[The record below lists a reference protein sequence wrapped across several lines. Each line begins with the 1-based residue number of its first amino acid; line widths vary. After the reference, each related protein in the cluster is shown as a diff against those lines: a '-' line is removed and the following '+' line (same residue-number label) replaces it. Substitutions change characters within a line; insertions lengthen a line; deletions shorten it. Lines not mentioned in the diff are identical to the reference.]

1 VTYAQTAAPS
11 LTIFERLRQTAN
23 DWPIGRKI
31 LLAQLFLASITLA
44 SGWAFLRQL
53 TLVQGAVG
61 AGGGGAVDQAFRDS
75 RIIVIGATLVSVVA
89 SLWVA
94 RMLATLIGRRLEDLG
109 VAAETIAKGDLTVKV
124 RSRSRDEVGWL
135 EHSMREL
142 VDKLRS
148 LVTQMATSS
157 RGLAVAAE
165 QISAAT
171 EEMERGAQTQ
181 STSTDETS
189 AALVQMAAQMQQL
202 STNAEGL
209 ATNVDE
215 TSASIQ
221 EMSATLAQTAQNG
234 DQLVSVVEDA
244 ASTLTR
250 MIENISALASRV
262 HMVDEVSRRSVEEA
276 QAGGEKLQ
284 TSFRSISERSQE
296 VGKIVKV
303 IEGIAD
309 QTNLLALNAT
319 IEAARA
325 GEAGKGFAVVA
336 DEVRRLAERSVQA
349 THEIAS
355 VIESVQGETRSAV
368 TLMEHVMTGIVGS
381 INKTSQLVDE
391 AATATE
397 QQASGANEVLKMA
410 GDMST
415 LTRVIAAAVKE
426 NAVGANE
433 ISRAALKMNQLT
445 HQMSEAVLE
454 QKRGGEMVVRA
465 VESIA
470 AVARQN
476 LVAAG
481 QTAGAAKHL
490 ASESETLKSR
500 IEAFRV

>member
-1 VTYAQTAAPS
+1 MTYAQTAPALS
-11 LTIFERLRQTAN
+11 LANRLRQTAN

-31 LLAQLFLASITLA
+31 LLAQLFLASLTLA
-44 SGWAFLRQL
+44 SGWAILRQL
-53 TLVQGAVG
+53 TLAHAAAGS
-61 AGGGGAVDQAFRDS
+61 GGGVAVEQVLRDS
-75 RIIVIGATLVSVVA
+75 RMIVIVATVVSLVA

-94 RMLATLIGRRLEDLG
+94 RMLTTLIGRRLEDLG
-109 VAAETIAKGDLTVKV
+109 TAAETIAKGDLTVKV

-234 DQLVSVVEDA
+234 DQLVGVVEGA

-262 HMVDEVSRRSVEEA
+262 HMVDEVSRRSAEEA

-349 THEIAS
+349 THEIAT
-355 VIESVQGETRSAV
+355 VIETVQGETRSAV
-368 TLMEHVMTGIVGS
+368 TLMEQVMTGIVGS

>member
-1 VTYAQTAAPS
+1 VTTMPAAQTVT
-11 LTIFERLRQTAN
+11 LFDRLRQTAN

-31 LLAQLFLASITLA
+31 LLAQLFLVSITLG

-53 TLVQGAVG
+53 TLAHDAVG
-61 AGGGGAVDQAFRDS
+61 RASGVAIEQVFRDS
-75 RIIVIGATLVSVVA
+75 RTIVIVATLISLGA

-94 RMLATLIGRRLEDLG
+94 RTLTALIGRRLEDLG
-109 VAAETIAKGDLTVKV
+109 IAAETISKGDLTIKV
-124 RSRSRDEVGWL
+124 RSRSRDEVGWV
-135 EHSMREL
+135 EHSMRDL
-142 VDKLRS
+142 VDKLRA

-157 RGLAVAAE
+157 RGLGVAAE
-165 QISAAT
+165 QITAAT
-171 EEMERGAQTQ
+171 DEMERGAQTQ

-189 AALVQMAAQMQQL
+189 AAMVQMAAQMQQL
-202 STNAEGL
+202 ATNAEGL
-209 ATNVDE
+209 AANVDE

-221 EMSATLAQTAQNG
+221 QMSTTLTQTAQNG
-234 DQLVSVVEDA
+234 DQLVAVVEEA
-244 ASTLTR
+244 ATTLTR
-250 MIENISALASRV
+250 MIENISALAARV
-262 HMVDEVSRRSVEEA
+262 HMVDEVSRGSVQEA
-276 QAGGEKLQ
+276 QAGGAKLEE
-284 TSFRSISERSQE
+284 SFRSISERSQE

-349 THEIAS
+349 THEIAT
-355 VIESVQGETRSAV
+355 VIETVQGETRSAV
-368 TLMEHVMTGIVGS
+368 TLMESVMSGIVGS
-381 INKTSQLVDE
+381 INRTSKLVDE

-415 LTRVIAAAVKE
+415 LSRVIAAAVKE
-426 NAVGANE
+426 NAVGASE

-470 AVARQN
+470 TVARQN

-490 ASESETLKSR
+490 AAESETLKSR

>member
-1 VTYAQTAAPS
+1 VTYAQAAPTLS
-11 LTIFERLRQTAN
+11 LTSRLRQAAN

-31 LLAQLFLASITLA
+31 LLAQLFLVSITLA

-53 TLVQGAVG
+53 TLAHAAVG
-61 AGGGGAVDQAFRDS
+61 PAGGGAAEQIFRDS
-75 RIIVIGATLVSVVA
+75 RVTVIGATLVSLVA

-109 VAAETIAKGDLTVKV
+109 MAAETIAKGDLTVKV

-135 EHSMREL
+135 EHSVREL

-148 LVTQMATSS
+148 LVAQMATSS

-202 STNAEGL
+202 ATNAEGL

-221 EMSATLAQTAQNG
+221 QMSATLAQTAQNG
-234 DQLVSVVEDA
+234 DQLVSAVEEA
-244 ASTLTR
+244 ASTLTH

-276 QAGGEKLQ
+276 QAGGAKLQ
-284 TSFRSISERSQE
+284 QSFRSISDRSQE

-349 THEIAS
+349 THEIAT
-355 VIESVQGETRSAV
+355 VIETVQGETRAAV
-368 TLMEHVMTGIVGS
+368 SLMEQVMTGIVSS

-490 ASESETLKSR
+490 AGESETLKSR

>member
-1 VTYAQTAAPS
+1 VTYAQTAPAVT
-11 LTIFERLRQTAN
+11 LVDRLRQTAN

-31 LLAQLFLASITLA
+31 LLAQLFLVSITLA
-44 SGWAFLRQL
+44 SGWALLRQL
-53 TLVQGAVG
+53 TRAHDAVG
-61 AGGGGAVDQAFRDS
+61 IGGGAVVEQVFRDS
-75 RIIVIGATLVSVVA
+75 RTIVIVATLVSLVA

-94 RMLATLIGRRLEDLG
+94 RMLTTLIGRRLEDLG
-109 VAAETIAKGDLTVKV
+109 TAAETIAKGDLTVKV

-234 DQLVSVVEDA
+234 DQLVSVVEGA

-262 HMVDEVSRRSVEEA
+262 HMVDEVSRKSAEEA

-349 THEIAS
+349 THEIAT
-355 VIESVQGETRSAV
+355 VIETVQGETRSAV
-368 TLMEHVMTGIVGS
+368 TLMEQVMTGIVGS

>member
-1 VTYAQTAAPS
+1 VTYAQTAPG
-11 LTIFERLRQTAN
+11 LTLVDRMRQTAN

-31 LLAQLFLASITLA
+31 LLAQLFLVSITLA

-53 TLVQGAVG
+53 TLAHEAVG
-61 AGGGGAVDQAFRDS
+61 SGGGATVEQVFRDS
-75 RIIVIGATLVSVVA
+75 RTIVIVATLVSLVA

-94 RMLATLIGRRLEDLG
+94 RMLTTLIGRRLEDLG
-109 VAAETIAKGDLTVKV
+109 IAAETIAKGDLTVKV

-148 LVTQMATSS
+148 LVAQMATSS

-171 EEMERGAQTQ
+171 DEMERGAQTQ
-181 STSTDETS
+181 STST
-189 AALVQMAAQMQQL
+189 AQIAQL
-202 STNAEGL
+202 ATNAEGL

-221 EMSATLAQTAQNG
+221 QMSATLAQTAQNG
-234 DQLVSVVEDA
+234 DQLVSVVENA

-276 QAGGEKLQ
+276 EAGGEKLQ
-284 TSFRSISERSQE
+284 SSFRSISERSQE

-349 THEIAS
+349 THEIAT
-355 VIESVQGETRSAV
+355 VIETVQGETRSAV

-381 INKTSQLVDE
+381 INRTSQLVDE

>member
-1 VTYAQTAAPS
+1 VTYAQTAPA
-11 LTIFERLRQTAN
+11 LTLVDRMRQTAN

-31 LLAQLFLASITLA
+31 LLAQLFLASLTLA

-53 TLVQGAVG
+53 ALAHAAVG
-61 AGGGGAVDQAFRDS
+61 AAGGATVEHVFRDS
-75 RIIVIGATLVSVVA
+75 RTIVIVATLVSTVA

-94 RMLATLIGRRLEDLG
+94 RMLTTLIGRRLEDLG
-109 VAAETIAKGDLTVKV
+109 IAAETIAKGDLTVKV

-189 AALVQMAAQMQQL
+189 AALVEMAAQMQQL

-221 EMSATLAQTAQNG
+221 QMSATLAQTAQNG
-234 DQLVSVVEDA
+234 DQLVGVVEGA

-262 HMVDEVSRRSVEEA
+262 HMVDEVSRRSAEEA

-319 IEAARA
+319 I
-325 GEAGKGFAVVA
+325 
-336 DEVRRLAERSVQA
+336 
-349 THEIAS
+349 
-355 VIESVQGETRSAV
+355 
-368 TLMEHVMTGIVGS
+368 
-381 INKTSQLVDE
+381 
-391 AATATE
+391 
-397 QQASGANEVLKMA
+397 
-410 GDMST
+410 
-415 LTRVIAAAVKE
+415 
-426 NAVGANE
+426 
-433 ISRAALKMNQLT
+433 
-445 HQMSEAVLE
+445 
-454 QKRGGEMVVRA
+454 
-465 VESIA
+465 
-470 AVARQN
+470 
-476 LVAAG
+476 
-481 QTAGAAKHL
+481 
-490 ASESETLKSR
+490 
-500 IEAFRV
+500 

>member
-1 VTYAQTAAPS
+1 VTYAQTAPG
-11 LTIFERLRQTAN
+11 LTLAARMRQTAN

-31 LLAQLFLASITLA
+31 LLAQLFLVSITLA
-44 SGWAFLRQL
+44 SGWAILRQL
-53 TLVQGAVG
+53 MLVHDAVG
-61 AGGGGAVDQAFRDS
+61 AGGGGAVEQVIGDS
-75 RIIVIGATLVSVVA
+75 RTIVIVATLASLVA

-94 RMLATLIGRRLEDLG
+94 RMLTTLIGRRLEDLG
-109 VAAETIAKGDLTVKV
+109 TAAETIAKGDLTVKV

-189 AALVQMAAQMQQL
+189 AALVEMAAQMQQL

-349 THEIAS
+349 THEIAT
-355 VIESVQGETRSAV
+355 VIETVQGETRAAV
-368 TLMEHVMTGIVGS
+368 SLMEHVMAGIVGS

-445 HQMSEAVLE
+445 HQMSEAVTE
-454 QKRGGEMVVRA
+454 QRRGGEMVVKA
-465 VESIA
+465 VEAIA
-470 AVARQN
+470 VVSRQN
-476 LVAAG
+476 LVAVE
-481 QTAGAAKHL
+481 QMTGAAKNL
-490 ASESETLKSR
+490 AGESEALR
-500 IEAFRV
+500 QRVAVFQV

>member
-1 VTYAQTAAPS
+1 
-11 LTIFERLRQTAN
+11 
-23 DWPIGRKI
+23 
-31 LLAQLFLASITLA
+31 
-44 SGWAFLRQL
+44 
-53 TLVQGAVG
+53 
-61 AGGGGAVDQAFRDS
+61 
-75 RIIVIGATLVSVVA
+75 
-89 SLWVA
+89 
-94 RMLATLIGRRLEDLG
+94 
-109 VAAETIAKGDLTVKV
+109 
-124 RSRSRDEVGWL
+124 
-135 EHSMREL
+135 MREL

-157 RGLAVAAE
+157 RGLAIAAE

-234 DQLVSVVEDA
+234 DQLVSVVEGA

-262 HMVDEVSRRSVEEA
+262 HMVDEVSRRSAEEA

-349 THEIAS
+349 THEIAT
-355 VIESVQGETRSAV
+355 VIETVQGETRSAV
-368 TLMEHVMTGIVGS
+368 TLMEQVMTGIVGS

-470 AVARQN
+470 AVARQK

-490 ASESETLKSR
+490 ASESETHNSR